1 MREDT
6 RTLKARLLARYANHL
21 DAILGE
27 VGADKTLGLSEI
39 EAMALKI
46 RQVVGQEV
54 TEALV
59 VHESDKQVVDVK
71 CADCQQVMR
80 YKGRKGKWLKT
91 RSGDVRVERPYYYC
105 EPCQSGHF
113 PPR

>member
-1 MREDT
+1 MSEDT
-6 RTLKARLLARYANHL
+6 KTLKVHLLARYADHL
-21 DAILGE
+21 DAILGQ
-27 VGADKTLGLSEI
+27 VGEDKTLALSEI

-46 RQVVGQEV
+46 RQAVGQEV

-59 VHESDKQVVDVK
+59 MHESDKQVIDVK
-71 CADCQQVMR
+71 CAACQQVMR

-105 EPCQSGHF
+105 ETCQSGHF